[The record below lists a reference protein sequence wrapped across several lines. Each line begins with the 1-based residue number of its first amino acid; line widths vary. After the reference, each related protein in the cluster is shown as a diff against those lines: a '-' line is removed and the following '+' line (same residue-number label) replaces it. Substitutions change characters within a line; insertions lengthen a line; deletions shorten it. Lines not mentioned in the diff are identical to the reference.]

1 LIINA
6 DTPIIMIDGEEHVDN
21 MLDGWERKISR
32 VYTLDD
38 GSKWTVRMV
47 VDKIPNATN
56 SCVRA
61 RLKAH
66 TDPAKIFMPVRG
78 QAQREDRFVSPKD
91 LLDPQEWMTDPMIKL
106 VLKTI

>member
-1 LIINA
+1 
-6 DTPIIMIDGEEHVDN
+6 MIDGEEHVDN

-47 VDKIPNATN
+47 VLKIPEATN

-66 TDPAKIFMPVRG
+66 TSPEKIFRPVRS
-78 QAQREDRFVSPKD
+78 QSKKEDRFVSPDD
-91 LLDPQEWMTDPMIKL
+91 LLDPKDWMTDPMTKL
-106 VLKTI
+106 VLKNI

>member
-1 LIINA
+1 
-6 DTPIIMIDGEEHVDN
+6 MIDGEEHVDN

-66 TDPAKIFMPVRG
+66 TDPAKIFRPVRNHIG
-78 QAQREDRFVSPKD
+78 EYYASNMPT
-91 LLDPQEWMTDPMIKL
+91 LC
-106 VLKTI
+106 KTT